1 MIPEIWLLRAL
12 EGGILVV
19 GAIIAFQSFRAYRRT
34 RSRALGLL
42 GAGFVLISVA
52 AAVAGVLYELFSQDL
67 LTAWVAFSTFDLA
80 GFLVILYSIL
90 EVRGPRT

>member
-1 MIPEIWLLRAL
+1 MIPEIWVLRAL

-19 GAIIAFQSFRAYRRT
+19 GAVIALQSFRAYRRT
-34 RSRALGLL
+34 QSRALVLL
-42 GAGFVLISVA
+42 GTGFVLISVA

-90 EVRGPRT
+90 EVRTARP